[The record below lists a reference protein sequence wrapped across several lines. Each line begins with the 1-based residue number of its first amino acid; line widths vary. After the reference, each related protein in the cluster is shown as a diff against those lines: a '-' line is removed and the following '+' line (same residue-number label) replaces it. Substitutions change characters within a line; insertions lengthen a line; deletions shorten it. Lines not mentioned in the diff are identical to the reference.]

1 MRHKIFYK
9 KLFLTYFSIILLYTF
24 VAVFIFF
31 INIEGFNKKQRN
43 MQKQVYLT
51 QVSDTIDQSLYIADG
66 LTKQLLSNSNL
77 IQFVTNNELS
87 YYNIAQIYDQIIYSL
102 APFNHLGVFVGV
114 GKKHNPLVIT
124 TNGTLDEN
132 RFYNKLKFDF
142 DDKEQLYKRL
152 DNIEDNKFITV
163 KSSSDYY
170 VNNGKYITLIGNH
183 KFSNDNAMIA
193 YLSFYEDIMIP
204 QLSKDQ
210 QGALFVLSDDDILAF
225 RNNGVEKNKLN
236 KLEQKLLSNLDK
248 QSIQINGYK
257 VFTSTSKITNW
268 RYFYIIDDSIN
279 KDLILAFI
287 GKTGIA
293 YILLMIIGAI
303 IALVFTKQTYKPVYK
318 VMQQFN
324 VEEEEEVYDEFE
336 IISKTSNNMRIA
348 NENLRKLTINN
359 RIPLKIK
366 YLRDLLYGL
375 NKKQIVESDLIKTEL
390 SMFHQPLHVIILE
403 HVDLIE
409 LQRKHFEEEISSIRI
424 QIKKIISQ
432 AFNDIKYYQLIEGNN
447 GRIVLIVL
455 KKDKDIVKKLVK
467 SILINIKE
475 DCGIDIVASLG
486 KEVPTISNINESF
499 SDALNI
505 LEYKRLVP
513 GMIIIEENNIV
524 NIKKTTYYYPLD
536 LEQNL
541 INYIIMGKKEETKM
555 VLKHL
560 LEENFNNRN
569 ITNEA
574 LALLA
579 FAITGTINRVLN
591 QINKSVEDIYEEG
604 AMVYLELKTSN
615 HELFC
620 SKVNSLFATL
630 LDSIVCKENKDI
642 NRLAD
647 RILEYINSNYMMD
660 ISLND
665 IAEYFSITPAYV
677 SMLFKKEHG
686 YNFKDYLNM
695 HRINQAKKIIEQ
707 ETNIKNV
714 DLAKSVG
721 FNSVNTFLRL
731 FKKYEGVSPGK
742 YLDARDNTEE
752 NNRIK

>member
-9 KLFLTYFSIILLYTF
+9 KLFITYFSIILIYTF

-77 IQFVTNNELS
+77 IQFVTNDELS
-87 YYNIAQIYDQIIYSL
+87 YYNITQIYDQIKYSL

-114 GKKHNPLVIT
+114 GKKHDPLIIT
-124 TNGTLDEN
+124 TNGTLEEN
-132 RFYNKLKFDF
+132 RFYKNMKFDF
-142 DDKEQLYKRL
+142 NDKEELYKRL
-152 DNIEDNKFITV
+152 DKIEGNRFITV
-163 KSSSDYY
+163 KSSSNYY

-204 QLSKDQ
+204 KLLKDE
-210 QGALFVLSDDDILAF
+210 QGALFVLSDGEVLAS
-225 RNNGVEKNKLN
+225 RNSGIEEEEVNELK
-236 KLEQKLLSNLDK
+236 QKLLSNLDNK
-248 QSIQINGYK
+248 SIEINGYK
-257 VFTSTSKITNW
+257 VFISTSKITNW
-268 RYFYIIDDSIN
+268 KYFYIIDDSIN
-279 KDLILAFI
+279 NDLILEFV
-287 GKTGIA
+287 GKTGIV
-293 YILLMIIGAI
+293 YILLMILGAI
-303 IALVFTKQTYKPVYK
+303 ISLFFTKQTYKPVYK

-324 VEEEEEVYDEFE
+324 VDDNEEVYDEFE
-336 IISKTSNNMRIA
+336 IISKTSSNMRIA
-348 NENLRKLTINN
+348 NEKLRAITINN

-375 NKKQIVESDLIKTEL
+375 NKKQILDSDLMKNEL
-390 SMFHQPLHVIILE
+390 FMFQEPVHVIVLE
-403 HVDLIE
+403 YVDLMD

-424 QIKKIISQ
+424 NIKEIISQ
-432 AFNDIKYYQLIEGNN
+432 AFINIKHYQVIEGNN
-447 GRIVLIVL
+447 GRIVLVIL
-455 KKDKDIVKKLVK
+455 KKDKDVVKKLVK
-467 SILINIKE
+467 SILLNIKK

-486 KEVPTISNINESF
+486 KEVHTISNINESF

-555 VLKHL
+555 VLRHL

-574 LALLA
+574 LSLLA

-615 HELFC
+615 HEIFC
-620 SKVNSLFATL
+620 AKVNSLFATL
-630 LDSIVCKENKDI
+630 LDNIVCKENKDI
-642 NRLAD
+642 NKLAD
-647 RILEYINSNYMMD
+647 RILEYIHSNYMMD

-695 HRINQAKKIIEQ
+695 YRINQAKIIIEQ

-742 YLDARDNTEE
+742 YLDA
-752 NNRIK
+752 NNRNK